1 MRVEQVLS
9 DVRTLV
15 PWDFKTL
22 LIASVGLVCASPRTT
37 TLALTVG
44 TVCSDDLMGS
54 RI

>member
-1 MRVEQVLS
+1 MRVEQVLA

-15 PWDFKTL
+15 PWDFKAL
-22 LIASVGLVCASPRTT
+22 LIASVGLVCYPPRTT